1 MMNNKIPPPVI
12 ALICGLVIY
21 FSRAL
26 FPKYVFTLTNFIS
39 ILFLVLGLLML
50 ITAVLSFKKYQTTV
64 NPLRPEKASQ
74 LITSGIFKFSRNPM
88 YFAMLL
94 VLLSI
99 TVKFNILGGAA
110 MSVAFVLFITT
121 FQIIPEELAM
131 KKLFG
136 GEFDL
141 YQKSTRRWI

>member
-1 MMNNKIPPPVI
+1 
-12 ALICGLVIY
+12 
-21 FSRAL
+21 
-26 FPKYVFTLTNFIS
+26 
-39 ILFLVLGLLML
+39 ML

-74 LITSGIFKFSRNPM
+74 LVTSGIFKFSRNPM

-110 MSVAFVLFITT
+110 MSVAFVFFITT

>member
-1 MMNNKIPPPVI
+1 MNNKIPPPVI

-74 LITSGIFKFSRNPM
+74 LVTSGIFKFSRNPM

-131 KKLFG
+131 KKLFV

-141 YQKSTRRWI
+141 YQESTRRWI

>member
-1 MMNNKIPPPVI
+1 MNNKIPPPVI

-74 LITSGIFKFSRNPM
+74 LVTSGIFKFSRNPM

>member
-50 ITAVLSFKKYQTTV
+50 TTAVLSFKKYQTTV

>member
-1 MMNNKIPPPVI
+1 MNNKIPPPVI

-21 FSRAL
+21 FTRAL

-50 ITAVLSFKKYQTTV
+50 ITAVLSFEKYQTTV

-74 LITSGIFKFSRNPM
+74 LVTSGIFKFSRNPM

-121 FQIIPEELAM
+121 FQIIPEELAI
-131 KKLFG
+131 KKVFG

-141 YQKSTRRWI
+141 YQESTRRWI

>member
-1 MMNNKIPPPVI
+1 MNNKIPPPVI

-21 FSRAL
+21 FTRAL

-74 LITSGIFKFSRNPM
+74 LVTSGIFKFSRNPM

-121 FQIIPEELAM
+121 FQIIPEELAI
-131 KKLFG
+131 KKVFG

-141 YQKSTRRWI
+141 YQESTRRWI

>member
-74 LITSGIFKFSRNPM
+74 LVTSGIFKFSRNPM

-141 YQKSTRRWI
+141 YQESTRRWI

>member
-1 MMNNKIPPPVI
+1 MNNKIPPPVI

-74 LITSGIFKFSRNPM
+74 LVTSGIFKFSRNPM

-141 YQKSTRRWI
+141 YQESTRRWI

>member
-21 FSRAL
+21 FTRAL

-74 LITSGIFKFSRNPM
+74 LVTSGIFKFSRNPM

-141 YQKSTRRWI
+141 YQESTRRWI

>member
-1 MMNNKIPPPVI
+1 MNNKIPPPVI

-50 ITAVLSFKKYQTTV
+50 TTAVLSFKKYQTTV

-74 LITSGIFKFSRNPM
+74 LVTSGIFKFSRNPM

>member
-74 LITSGIFKFSRNPM
+74 LVTSGIFKFSRNPM

>member
-1 MMNNKIPPPVI
+1 MNNKIPPPVI

-50 ITAVLSFKKYQTTV
+50 TTAVLSFKKYQTTV

>member
-1 MMNNKIPPPVI
+1 MNNKIPPPVI

>member
-50 ITAVLSFKKYQTTV
+50 TTAVLSFKKYQTTV

-74 LITSGIFKFSRNPM
+74 LVTSGIFKFSRNPM